1 MFRRV
6 LVTLPLAAILAAAGC
21 SSATVAPTV
30 GPSASSPRATGS
42 TPPSAK
48 PSPSPAAATLL
59 LRITSEGG
67 FVAPSA
73 NLAALPN
80 ASVYSDGRIL
90 APAPQDAIFPGPL
103 LPTLNVRNV
112 GQKGITAILDA
123 IRKGG
128 LDKPGG
134 GGGGIP
140 GDTGTTIF
148 TVVVDGQRV
157 TTRFPGLT
165 GGPPGP
171 GGHGTPGA
179 SDDPARVAAKQLV
192 SRLGDPTDAWGG
204 TAGPASVYQPSGF
217 RLYVAPGGPQP
228 DASASQAPVT
238 WPLTTPLSAFGTPAV
253 PDRGIAGLRQGVL
266 LGAEAAALAPILRSA
281 TAITP
286 FVSGG
291 KSYTLYVRPLLPDEV
306 PG

>member
-21 SSATVAPTV
+21 GSATVPPSV
-30 GPSASSPRATGS
+30 GPSASATATRS

-48 PSPSPAAATLL
+48 PSPSAATAALL

-67 FVAPSA
+67 FISPSA

-90 APAPQDAIFPGPL
+90 TPAPQDAIFPGQL

-112 GQKGITAILDA
+112 GQKGVTAILDA

-148 TVVVDGQRV
+148 TVIVDGQPV

-171 GGHGTPGA
+171 GGHGTPGP
-179 SDDPARVAAKQLV
+179 SDDPRRVAAKQLV
-192 SRLGDPTDAWGG
+192 SRLDDPTDAWGG
-204 TAGPASVYQPSGF
+204 TPGPASVYQPSGY
-217 RLYVAPGGPQP
+217 RVYVAPGAPQP

-253 PDRGIAGLRQGVL
+253 PDRGIAGLRQGVV
-266 LGAEAAALAPILRSA
+266 LGADAAALAPILRSA

-286 FVSGG
+286 FVSAG